1 MLNIDLGVIGA
12 EAVLE
17 VQRVEETAQETCRES
32 TKLKTKNTNDFFQ

>member
-17 VQRVEETAQETCRES
+17 VQSVEETAQETSIES
-32 TKLKTKNTNDFFQ
+32 AKLKIKIEH